1 MVKNALVA
9 RIARPAR
16 EIARDVVALAAAKKE
31 EGLIQNTVSTLPKRG
46 AIYIHN
52 NHLELVNKCFL

>member
-16 EIARDVVALAAAKKE
+16 EIARDVVALAAAKK
-31 EGLIQNTVSTLPKRG
+31 
-46 AIYIHN
+46 
-52 NHLELVNKCFL
+52 NKV